1 MMSLII
7 ILSVAFLFMQ
17 IYTTITHIF
26 NESKFENLLEAIQF
40 NDSKE
45 GRFLGLLFWNLI
57 PILPIVYLI
66 IKLCVLI
73 AIEDKWFRNWN
84 FNIERIK
91 NQIKGNS
98 K

>member
-1 MMSLII
+1 MNELII
-7 ILSVAFLFMQ
+7 SISIGTWILQ
-17 IYTTITHIF
+17 ILNFTCSIS
-26 NESKFENLLEAIQF
+26 NETKFENLLEAIQF

-57 PILPIVYLI
+57 PVLPIVYLI

-73 AIEDKWFRNWN
+73 AIEDKWFSNWN

>member
-1 MMSLII
+1 MIEIVI

-45 GRFLGLLFWNLI
+45 GRILGLLFWNLI
-57 PILPIVYLI
+57 PILPIVFVI
-66 IKLCVLI
+66 IKVIIYI
-73 AIEDKWFRNWN
+73 AIEDKWFSNWN

-91 NQIKGNS
+91 NQIKGSS